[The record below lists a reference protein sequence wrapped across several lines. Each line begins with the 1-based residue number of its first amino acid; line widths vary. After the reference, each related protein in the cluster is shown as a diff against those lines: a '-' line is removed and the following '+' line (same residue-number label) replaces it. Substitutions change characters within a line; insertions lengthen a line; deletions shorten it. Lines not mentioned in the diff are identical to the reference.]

1 VGNPRGAA
9 GAYNCGML
17 PPTLAETKAVYQGP
31 RFKVHTA
38 WLPGREGGKVQRDAV
53 VAPDAV
59 VILPILEKRQV
70 VMIRNERFI
79 AGQTLW
85 ELPAGTLEAGEDP
98 AAGAARELM
107 EETGYRAGEIAA
119 LTQFYPSPGI
129 CTEYMNAFVARDLE
143 PVGQKLDE
151 SERIEVEVVTWRKV
165 LAMMRDGTI
174 RDGKTVAALLFY
186 RTFAGR

>member
-1 VGNPRGAA
+1 
-9 GAYNCGML
+9 ML
-17 PPTLAETKAVYQGP
+17 PRILADTQPVYRGP
-31 RFKVHTA
+31 RFNVHTA
-38 WLPGREGGKVQRDAV
+38 WLPGRDGGKVQRDAV
-53 VAPDAV
+53 VAADAV

-70 VMIRNERFI
+70 VLIRNERFI

-85 ELPAGTLEAGEDP
+85 ELPAGTLEEGEDP
-98 AAGAARELM
+98 AAGARRELL
-107 EETGYRAGEIAA
+107 EETGYQAGDIQP

-143 PVGQKLDE
+143 HVGQKLDE
-151 SERIEVEVVTWRKV
+151 SERIEVEVVTWRRV
-165 LAMMRDGTI
+165 LQMMRDGTI